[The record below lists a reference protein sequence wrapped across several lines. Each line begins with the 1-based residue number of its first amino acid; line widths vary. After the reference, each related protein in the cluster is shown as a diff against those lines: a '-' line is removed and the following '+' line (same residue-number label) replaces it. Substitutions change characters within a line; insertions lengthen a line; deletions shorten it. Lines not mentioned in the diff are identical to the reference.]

1 MKYIIATILVVLIL
15 LTLPHKST
23 KMNTLL
29 PHDTILA
36 FGDSIT
42 YGHGAGYDESYPAHL
57 SSLTGHKVINAG
69 INGET
74 SDEGLRRL
82 PKLLEDRSIKLI
94 ILCFGGN
101 DILRRQSMDTLKNNL
116 KTMIHMAK
124 AKEIDVLLVAVPN
137 ISLFGISPLELY
149 EEVAQEEDIPLLS
162 GVLAD
167 ILSDPALKND
177 QIHPNALG
185 YKQMAEKIYESLVEN
200 GSIKETESLLPNGG
214 GKAFR
219 FR

>member
-1 MKYIIATILVVLIL
+1 MKYIIVAVFVALIL
-15 LTLPHKST
+15 LTLPNKST

-42 YGHGAGYDESYPAHL
+42 YGHGASHNESYPALL
-57 SSLTGHKVINAG
+57 SSLSGHKVINAG

-74 SDEGLRRL
+74 SDEGLQRL
-82 PKLLEDRSIKLI
+82 PQRLEDKSIKLM

-101 DILRRQSMDTLKNNL
+101 DILRRQSMDALKNNL
-116 KTMIHMAK
+116 KTMIRMAK
-124 AKEIDVLLVAVPN
+124 TKKIDVLLVAVPN
-137 ISLFGISPLELY
+137 ISLFGLAPLELY
-149 EEVAQEEDIPLLS
+149 EEVAKEEKVPLLG
-162 GVLAD
+162 GVLAN
-167 ILSDPALKND
+167 ILSQPSLKND

-200 GSIKETESLLPNGG
+200 GWIQ
-214 GKAFR
+214 
-219 FR
+219 